1 MADGNKYSEKLKFK
15 TNYKSFMKHFLTT
28 LLFLTTFFLT
38 AQTTDNLFAL
48 TVAQDGSGDFKTIQ
62 EAINKVRDHAEMRVV
77 ITIKAGTYNE
87 KVVIPSF
94 KRNITLRGTDREKTI
109 ISYDDYSGKPF
120 RGIDVTGNEKY
131 STYTSYTLLVQGND
145 CSVENLTIQN
155 TAGRV
160 GQAVALHTEGDRV
173 AVKNCSILGNQDT
186 LYLAKGGTRNYFEN
200 CFINGTTDFIFG
212 AATAYF
218 YDCTIESLTNSYVT
232 AASTYQQDTY
242 GFVFVDCKLTAK
254 DETVNKVFLGRPWRP
269 YAQTVFIN
277 TEMGSH
283 IVPEGWN
290 PWKGDKNFPDKEKT
304 VYYAE
309 FGSKGPG
316 GNDVSKRVS
325 WSYQLKKSELKK
337 YDLNIVLNGW
347 NPKK

>member
-1 MADGNKYSEKLKFK
+1 
-15 TNYKSFMKHFLTT
+15 MKHILIVFLTFSS
-28 LLFLTTFFLT
+28 LVLS
-38 AQTTDNLFAL
+38 AQTTDNLFEL

-62 EAINKVRDHAEMRVV
+62 EAINKVRDHAEMRV
-77 ITIKAGTYNE
+77 TINIKPGTYNE

-94 KRNITLRGTDREKTI
+94 KRNITLKGLDKEKTI
-109 ISYDDYSGKPF
+109 ISYDDYSGKSF
-120 RGIDVTGNEKY
+120 RGIDVTGNTKF

-145 CSVENLTIQN
+145 CSVENLTIEN
-155 TAGRV
+155 TAGKV

-200 CFINGTTDFIFG
+200 CYINGTTDFIFG

-218 YDCTIESLTNSYVT
+218 YNCTIESLTNSYIT
-232 AASTYQQDTY
+232 AASTYQQDAY

-254 DETVNKVFLGRPWRP
+254 DATVNQVFLGRPWRP

-283 IVPEGWN
+283 ILPEGWN

-304 VYYAE
+304 VFYAE
-309 FGSKGPG
+309 YASKGAG
-316 GNDVSKRVS
+316 GAAISKRIS
-325 WSYQLKKSELKK
+325 WSHQLKKSDLKK
-337 YDLNIVLNGW
+337 YDLGKVLNGW
-347 NPKK
+347 NPKD